1 MERKGE
7 KTKDRIDQTKSSF
20 KEKRDSSNIK
30 ANIKA

>member
-20 KEKRDSSNIK
+20 KEKRDSSKSNIK
-30 ANIKA
+30 A